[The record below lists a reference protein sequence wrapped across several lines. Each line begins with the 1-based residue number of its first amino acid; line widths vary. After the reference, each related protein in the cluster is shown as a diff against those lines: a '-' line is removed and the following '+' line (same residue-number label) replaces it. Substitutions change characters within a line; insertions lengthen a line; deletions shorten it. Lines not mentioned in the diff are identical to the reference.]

1 MNIYI
6 VLIFQVLISSGTHL
20 VAKAVSHDI
29 DGVVLTCLRSAV
41 ATAALLVIFFAKEK
55 RVRVS
60 REDLPML
67 AWLSFLCIPVN
78 QFLFLYGIRFTPA
91 ANGALLY
98 ATTPSFVLVLSGLL
112 LKERITKRKLAGVVI
127 AFLGVLVVVF
137 ERGIDLSADYIW
149 GNFILLLAVLAW
161 ALYTIQGKTLI
172 VRYGAFHISAL
183 SMIGGTIMFLPFG
196 AFGLA
201 GFDFGR
207 MTALHWEGIIYL
219 ALGTSILGYFLW
231 MYAIGKI
238 DTTKVAVFSN
248 AQPIVT
254 TILSVVLL
262 HQSFSIPFIV
272 GGVITIAGVLL
283 TQMK

>member
-6 VLIFQVLISSGTHL
+6 VLVLQVLISSGTHL
-20 VAKAVSHDI
+20 VAKAVSSDI
-29 DGVVLTCLRSAV
+29 NAVVLTCLRSSV

-55 RVRVS
+55 RIRVL
-60 REDLPML
+60 REDYAML

-98 ATTPSFVLVLSGLL
+98 ATTPSFVLVLSSVL
-112 LKERITKRKLAGVVI
+112 LKETITRRKLVGVAI
-127 AFLGVLVVVF
+127 AFIGVLVVVF
-137 ERGIDLSADYIW
+137 ERGVDLSAGYVW
-149 GNFILLLAVLAW
+149 GNFILLLAVIAW
-161 ALYTIQGKTLI
+161 ALYTIQGKKLI
-172 VRYGAFHISAL
+172 VKYGAFHISAL
-183 SMIGGTIMFLPFG
+183 SMIGGTLMFLPLG
-196 AFGLA
+196 LFGLA
-201 GFDFGR
+201 GFDFGT
-207 MTALHWEGIIYL
+207 MTSLHWQGIVYL

-254 TILSVVLL
+254 TILSVALL

-272 GGVITIAGVLL
+272 GGCITIAGVAL